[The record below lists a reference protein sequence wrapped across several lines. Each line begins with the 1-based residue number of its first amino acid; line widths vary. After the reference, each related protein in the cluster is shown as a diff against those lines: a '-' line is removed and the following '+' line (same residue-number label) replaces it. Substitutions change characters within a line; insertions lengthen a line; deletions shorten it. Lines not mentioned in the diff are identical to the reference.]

1 MRGATILI
9 VVFAVLAAAAVT
21 YAVVS
26 VRRTAS
32 PVSISAAGSPS
43 IPFVPE
49 AAGSGVIYENTEDL
63 RMIRGAD
70 GRIEQVIRKI
80 TVTRTE

>member
-9 VVFAVLAAAAVT
+9 VVVAILAAAAVT

-26 VRRTAS
+26 VRRTAQ
-32 PVSISAAGSPS
+32 PVSINAVGSPA

-49 AAGSGVIYENTEDL
+49 AAGSDVIYENTEDL

-80 TVTRTE
+80 TVTRNE